1 MHNLGIVFSII
12 GVIHTHQYCSLANQ
26 QRILEPLHASCLAE
40 EKAEMWRPAVF
51 SRSLVLFTPPTLGEP
66 KMPNQLWRRCL
77 DPEITQTSVF
87 FPLKLTLP
95 SELVLIKGPGREQTF
110 PHLQFT
116 VSRASHRTAHLLRI
130 KAHSGQLSCVTPAL
144 AATLPLCSVYTAHTC
159 INPQQKK
166 HFPLPQY
173 IHVKRVFVHL
183 VPTGNPCSNCLV
195 NAGSSL
201 CKQEQAVSML
211 LFPCPLEPFCV

>member
-66 KMPNQLWRRCL
+66 EMPNQLWRRCL

-116 VSRASHRTAHLLRI
+116 VSRASHRTAHLPKNKSTFRSTLLCNTSTCCHI
-130 KAHSGQLSCVTPAL
+130 AFMLCLHSPYMHKSTAEK
-144 AATLPLCSVYTAHTC
+144 TLYHST
-159 INPQQKK
+159 
-166 HFPLPQY
+166 
-173 IHVKRVFVHL
+173 
-183 VPTGNPCSNCLV
+183 
-195 NAGSSL
+195 
-201 CKQEQAVSML
+201 SML
-211 LFPCPLEPFCV
+211 RGYLSIWCPLETHALIALWMLDHPCVSKSKLCPCCSFHVP